1 LEKTFVVKGVPTSEW
16 LLVDAA
22 DQNLGRLAT
31 RVAALLLGKHKPSY
45 TPGVMVGDHV
55 VVINAKA
62 LKIDQK
68 RLDTKVYYHHS
79 GYPSGLK
86 AIGMDEQMRVHP
98 ERVIRSAV
106 WGMIPHNKTGK
117 QIIKRLYVYAGS
129 QHRHAGQNPKPIK

>member
-1 LEKTFVVKGVPTSEW
+1 MEKTFVVKGKPESEW

-31 RVAALLLGKHKPSY
+31 RIASLLMGKHKPTF

-68 RLDTKVYYHHS
+68 RLETKVYYHHS

-86 AIGMDEQMRVHP
+86 AVGMDEQMRVHP

-106 WGMIPHNKTGK
+106 WGMIPHTRLGR
-117 QIIKRLYVYAGS
+117 QIIKRLYIYAGS
-129 QHRHAGQNPKPIK
+129 QHGHAGQNPKPIK